1 VSNLPKDNE
10 ILDSLKNI
18 EKKLDVLI
26 KIQKSMAPEPKI
38 SSEQKMILNYCNS
51 KNTISEIAE
60 RTKKTKKA
68 VERVLERLRSKGI
81 IKSVKIKG
89 KIVYSKV

>member
-1 VSNLPKDNE
+1 MILSKDNE
-10 ILDSLKNI
+10 ILGSLKNI

-26 KIQKSMAPEPKI
+26 KIQKSIASEPKI
-38 SSEQKMILNYCNS
+38 SSNVKKVLKFCNS
-51 KNTISEIAE
+51 KYTINEIVDK
-60 RTKKTKKA
+60 TNKTKGSVK
-68 VERVLERLRSKGI
+68 VILSKLRGQGI